1 MARQPA
7 AEAADSAVTD
17 DLIPANPAHIRGAG
31 NSKRAHQIEPAS
43 LTGLE
48 AGYASGAGRP
58 DLF

>member
-7 AEAADSAVTD
+7 AEAADSAVTED
-17 DLIPANPAHIRGAG
+17 RIPANPAHIRGAG
-31 NSKRAHQIEPAS
+31 NSKRAHQIKPAS

>member
-7 AEAADSAVTD
+7 AEAADSAVTED
-17 DLIPANPAHIRGAG
+17 RIPANPAHIRGAG
-31 NSKRAHQIEPAS
+31 NSKRAHQIKPAS
-43 LTGLE
+43 LRGLE